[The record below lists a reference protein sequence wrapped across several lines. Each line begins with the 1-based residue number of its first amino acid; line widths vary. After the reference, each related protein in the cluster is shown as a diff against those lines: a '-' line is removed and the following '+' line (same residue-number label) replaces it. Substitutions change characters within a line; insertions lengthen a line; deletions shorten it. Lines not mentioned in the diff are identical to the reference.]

1 MGVIGYIIGRAI
13 RSFFLVLGVAALT
26 FLLTHVVAPNPAY
39 IWAGPHAS
47 KSVVQA
53 VIQEYKL
60 NQPYYV
66 QLFYYILS
74 TLSFN
79 YGVSPYF
86 KEPVSTLIATYL
98 PRTLE
103 IVVFAMVI
111 TAFLG
116 IYGGAFAAAHKDRA
130 PDYAVRVFYL
140 VSWSMPPFLVALLL
154 QLFLAYELKLLPP
167 NLLADPALTPPKEIT
182 GFLLVDA
189 LIEHDYAFFYSAL
202 RHLVLPTLSLA
213 LISFGIITRIM
224 RSSMLQSMRGDFY
237 RTAIMKGIGRRRAIY
252 VHALKNSLIPVI
264 TLLALTFSFMIAGS
278 VVIEEVF
285 SYQGIGYLVTQA
297 LYNYDYP
304 TLVGSTVVIAIFVI
318 LANFVADVMYAL
330 VDPRIRL
337 GGGETE

>member
-1 MGVIGYIIGRAI
+1 VSEVSTRASAFWVEGFASTLNLFKLQRKNSKRSLSNKRFDKLFTHELISRKALGLLGYIIGRAI
-13 RSFFLVLGVAALT
+13 RSFLLVLGVAALT

-53 VIQEYKL
+53 VIVEYRL

-66 QLFYYILS
+66 QLYYYIIS

-79 YGVSPYF
+79 FGVSPYF
-86 KEPVSTLIATYL
+86 KQPVSSLIAVYF

-103 IVVFAMVI
+103 LVVFAMML

-116 IYGGAFAAAHKDRA
+116 VYSGAFAAAHKDRA
-130 PDYAVRVFYL
+130 GDYTVRFFYL

-167 NLLADPALTPPKEIT
+167 TQLANPALSPPREIT
-182 GFLLVDA
+182 GFLLIDS
-189 LIEHDYAFFYSAL
+189 LLEHDYAFFYSAL

-213 LISFGIITRIM
+213 LISFGIITRIT
-224 RSSMLQSMRGDFY
+224 RSSMLQSMSAEFY
-237 RTAIMKGIGRRRAIY
+237 RTAIMKGVGRRRAIY

-264 TLLALTFSFMIAGS
+264 TLLALFVSSCSF
-278 VVIEEVF
+278 
-285 SYQGIGYLVTQA
+285 T
-297 LYNYDYP
+297 
-304 TLVGSTVVIAIFVI
+304 
-318 LANFVADVMYAL
+318 
-330 VDPRIRL
+330 
-337 GGGETE
+337 